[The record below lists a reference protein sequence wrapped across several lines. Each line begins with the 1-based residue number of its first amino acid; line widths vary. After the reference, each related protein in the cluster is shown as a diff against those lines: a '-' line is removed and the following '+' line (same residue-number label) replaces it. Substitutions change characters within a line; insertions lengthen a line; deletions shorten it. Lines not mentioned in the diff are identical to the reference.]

1 MSYYSKVFYT
11 VNSTTQAS
19 KQYTIHFGLESGTAT
34 TNNRP
39 YIHTSHI
46 KVKVDGV
53 ATTDFT
59 ISEATNPSRLTFNE
73 GTTLTVGSTIEIYRE
88 TPRAAASRP
97 VDFED
102 ASVLTESDLDLA
114 AIGGLYITQE
124 IIDRLED
131 MIPEGGNASQ
141 LLAKKSSA
149 DYDIEWV
156 NNALVEVNPA
166 NAGGILTWNASGEP
180 NIVTPSQVEA
190 YVARVPRGP
199 AGQATLSA
207 GGIIKVAGNAPADGD
222 GDQGDLWIYY
232 GSGGVDPD
240 GHYPGDVFLKIGPQ
254 SWAKLYNYTGIGG
267 GDTTTGVTKFYE
279 LTDTPADGELQQ
291 EKFLYVKPNKDIG
304 FKNANRVA
312 YLDDVTLNTPSGP
325 TTGDVLVWD
334 GALASN
340 AGTGAWTLS
349 PGIQTEDLDELAK
362 GSVLSSNSSSVMSPV
377 TPGSTG
383 LFLKSNLAV
392 DGGVEWA
399 TGTAAGGGLSATAV
413 LVQNN
418 YITGMDFSVPNT
430 LYPFNLGTLTDIADT
445 PTEYRFT
452 NWNTDVSNRFQITE
466 TGMYRIQFKLTMMA
480 ADAATGT
487 PATEYPVRVLLALE
501 TRSGS
506 GAGIHI
512 KDQTTVIVP
521 SSGSSGPDTDKV
533 AVAELSYSG
542 YLTRPSQTQVPY
554 FMIVLQ
560 DASPSGVTAPS
571 MTFGQSNPNPPV
583 IDPSGVNIVDERI
596 SGMRITVEKF

>member
-11 VNSTTQAS
+11 VNSTTQSS
-19 KQYTIHFGLESGTAT
+19 KQYTIQFGLESGTAT

-124 IIDRLED
+124 IIDRLEN
-131 MIPEGGNASQ
+131 MIPDGGNTSQ

-156 NNALVEVNPA
+156 NNALVEVEPD
-166 NAGGILTWNASGEP
+166 NAGGILTWNGSGEP
-180 NIVTPSQVEA
+180 TIVTPDQVRA
-190 YVARVPRGP
+190 YVPRVPSGP
-199 AGQATLSA
+199 AGPATLSP
-207 GGIIKVAGNAPADGD
+207 GGIIKVAGNAPADTD
-222 GDQGDLWIYY
+222 GDRGDLWIYY

-240 GHYPGDVFLKIGPQ
+240 GHYPGDVFLKIGDTN
-254 SWAKLYNYTGIGG
+254 WAKLYNYTGIGG
-267 GDTTTGVTKFYE
+267 GDTTTGVSRFTD
-279 LTDTPADGELQQ
+279 LTDTPESTDQQ
-291 EKFLYVKPNKDIG
+291 SEKFVYVKPNGDIG
-304 FKNANRVA
+304 FKNSGRIG
-312 YLDDVTLNTPSGP
+312 YLDDVTYNAASGP

-340 AGTGAWTLS
+340 AGVGAWTLS

-377 TPGSTG
+377 TPGSSG
-383 LFLKSNLAV
+383 LFLKSNLST

-399 TGTAAGGGLSATAV
+399 TGTTAGGGLSATAL
-413 LVQNN
+413 LVANN
-418 YITGMDFSVPNT
+418 FTSGISVGSNMYT
-430 LYPFNLGTLTDIADT
+430 YPFLTGTLTDIADT

-452 NWNTDVSNRFQITE
+452 NWSLPGNRIRLTE
-466 TGMYRIQFKLTMMA
+466 AGMYRVQLRLTLCA
-480 ADAATGT
+480 VDAATGT
-487 PATEYPVRVLLALE
+487 TATEYPIRVMFFAD
-501 TRSGS
+501 TQN
-506 GAGIHI
+506 GAGYHL
-512 KDQTTVIVP
+512 KDQTTIIVP
-521 SSGSSGPDTDKV
+521 SSGGSGPDTDKV
-533 AVAELSYSG
+533 GVAEVSYTGYLSYPGGINYPFFILGLQSAIPTG
-542 YLTRPSQTQVPY
+542 IALPSLSIP
-554 FMIVLQ
+554 
-560 DASPSGVTAPS
+560 
-571 MTFGQSNPNPPV
+571 QSTPNPPV
-583 IDPSGVNIVDERI
+583 IDPGGNYYDERL
-596 SGMRITVEKF
+596 SGLRILIEKF